1 MTYIDDLVEE
11 YKVLIKDY
19 IKTKNEDNLAHMAHE
34 FSEKVID
41 ADVSPDEMIAL
52 HIELIDVMP
61 LNNYEEIKLSLTVL
75 QEIMIRFGFTYK
87 DYKAMLHKLER
98 HDQEM
103 DVAASLQETM
113 LKTKIPSLDSLQIG
127 AISVPARK
135 VSGDY
140 FNIIDH
146 HDGKL
151 TFAVAD
157 VIGKG
162 IPAAIAM
169 SMLKF
174 GMDLTAGSH
183 QPSSSLKRLNTV
195 VEKNVNK
202 NMFIT
207 MFYGLYDFH
216 KNTLCF
222 SSAGHEPAFLYRYEE
237 DEFEE
242 LDAKG
247 LVLGVLQ
254 NTEYEE
260 VSVQLQKQD
269 MLFVF
274 TDGVSE
280 LRKHDET
287 FINMEDI
294 KDMIRNVREQ
304 HPQDIV
310 QHVYEALTRMR
321 NQNYKDDLTM
331 FIIKNTNET
340 VE

>member
-1 MTYIDDLVEE
+1 MTYIDDLVDE
-11 YKVLIKDY
+11 YKMLINDY
-19 IKTKNEDNLAHMAHE
+19 ITSKNEDLLASTAHD
-34 FSEKVID
+34 FSERAID
-41 ADVSPDEMIAL
+41 MDISPDEMVAL
-52 HIELIDVMP
+52 HLELINAIPLSKYEDV
-61 LNNYEEIKLSLTVL
+61 IASLAVL

-87 DYKAMLHKLER
+87 DYKAMLNKMEQ

-113 LKTKIPSLDSLQIG
+113 LKTTIPSIDNVELG

-140 FNIIDH
+140 FNFIEH
-146 HDGKL
+146 SDGKL
-151 TFAVAD
+151 TFAIAD

-162 IPAAIAM
+162 IPAALAM

-174 GMDLTAGSH
+174 GMDLTASSDR
-183 QPSSSLKRLNTV
+183 PSQSLKRLNTL

-202 NMFIT
+202 NMFVT
-207 MFYGLYDFH
+207 MFYGLYDY
-216 KNTLCF
+216 KNKSLCF
-222 SSAGHEPAFLYRYEE
+222 SSAGHEPAYLYRYED

-242 LDAKG
+242 LDGKG
-247 LVLGVLQ
+247 LVLGVMKD
-254 NTEYEE
+254 TEYEE
-260 VSVQLQKQD
+260 VSAELHEND

-280 LRKHDET
+280 LRKHDGT

-294 KDMIRNVREQ
+294 KEMIRDVREQ

-310 QHVYEALTRMR
+310 QYIYEALTRMR

-331 FIIKNTNET
+331 FIMKNKK
-340 VE
+340 

>member
-1 MTYIDDLVEE
+1 MTYIDDLVGE
-11 YKVLIKDY
+11 YKELINDY
-19 IKTKNEDNLAHMAHE
+19 IRTGNEDELAGTAHE
-34 FSEKVID
+34 FSEKAIELD
-41 ADVSPDEMIAL
+41 ISPDEMVAL
-52 HIELIDVMP
+52 HIELVTAIP
-61 LNNYEEIKLSLTVL
+61 LTNYEDVKASLDVL

-87 DYKAMLHKLER
+87 DYKAMLNKMER

-113 LKTKIPSLDSLQIG
+113 LKTAIPVIENVELG
-127 AISVPARK
+127 AISVPASK

-140 FNIIDH
+140 FNIIEH
-146 HDGKL
+146 SGGKL

-174 GMDLTAGSH
+174 GMDLTSASDS
-183 QPSSSLKRLNTV
+183 PSKSLKRLNEL

-202 NMFIT
+202 NMFVT
-207 MFYGLYDFH
+207 MFYGLYDF
-216 KNTLCF
+216 NNQSLCF
-222 SSAGHEPAFLYRYEE
+222 SSAGHEPAFLYHYED

-242 LDAKG
+242 LDGKG
-247 LVLGVLQ
+247 LVLGVMK

-260 VSVQLQKQD
+260 VSSKLEKND
-269 MLFVF
+269 MLFIF

-280 LRKHDET
+280 LRKHDGT
-287 FINMEDI
+287 FINMDDI
-294 KDMIRNVREQ
+294 KEMIREARDQ

-310 QHVYEALTRMR
+310 QYIYEALTRIR
-321 NQNYKDDLTM
+321 NQSYKDDLTM
-331 FIIKNTNET
+331 FIIKNKSAN
-340 VE
+340 

>member
-1 MTYIDDLVEE
+1 MTYIDELVEE
-11 YKVLIKDY
+11 YKTLINDY
-19 IKTKNEDNLAHMAHE
+19 IESENEDLLVSTAHD
-34 FSEKVID
+34 FSEKAID
-41 ADVSPDEMIAL
+41 MDISPDEMVAL
-52 HIELIDVMP
+52 HIELINAIP
-61 LNNYEEIKLSLTVL
+61 LSNYEDVKASLAVL

-87 DYKAMLHKLER
+87 DYKAMLNKMEQ

-113 LKTKIPSLDSLQIG
+113 LKTTIPSIDNVELG

-140 FNIIDH
+140 FNFIEH
-146 HDGKL
+146 GDGKL

-174 GMDLTAGSH
+174 GMDLTASSH
-183 QPSSSLKRLNTV
+183 QPSNSLKRLNTL

-202 NMFIT
+202 NMFVT
-207 MFYGLYDFH
+207 MFYGLYDF
-216 KNTLCF
+216 KNKSLCF
-222 SSAGHEPAFLYRYEE
+222 SSAGHEPAFLYRYAD

-242 LDAKG
+242 LDGKG
-247 LVLGVLQ
+247 LVLGVMKDS
-254 NTEYEE
+254 EYEE
-260 VSVQLQKQD
+260 VSVQLQEND

-280 LRKHDET
+280 MRKHDGT

-294 KDMIRNVREQ
+294 KEMIRDVRDH

-310 QHVYEALTRMR
+310 QYIYEALTRMR
-321 NQNYKDDLTM
+321 NQNYRDDLTM
-331 FIIKNTNET
+331 FIIKDKS
-340 VE
+340 

>member
-11 YKVLIKDY
+11 YKFLINDY
-19 IKTKNEDNLAHMAHE
+19 IKTGNDDELAGAAHE
-34 FSEKVID
+34 FSERAID
-41 ADVSPDEMIAL
+41 LDISPDEMVAL
-52 HIELIDVMP
+52 HIELINAIP
-61 LNNYEEIKLSLTVL
+61 LTNYEDVKTSLNVL

-87 DYKAMLHKLER
+87 DYKAMLNKMER

-113 LKTKIPSLDSLQIG
+113 LKTAIPVIENVELG

-140 FNIIDH
+140 FNIIEH
-146 HDGKL
+146 SDGKL

-174 GMDLTAGSH
+174 GMDLTSAST
-183 QPSSSLKRLNTV
+183 PPANSLKRLNEL

-202 NMFIT
+202 NMFVT
-207 MFYGLYDFH
+207 MFYGLYDFN
-216 KNTLCF
+216 KQTLCF
-222 SSAGHEPAFLYRYEE
+222 SSAGHEPAFLYHYEE

-242 LDAKG
+242 LDGKG
-247 LVLGVLQ
+247 LVLGVMRD
-254 NTEYEE
+254 TEYEE
-260 VSVQLQKQD
+260 VSARLEKND
-269 MLFVF
+269 MLFIF

-280 LRKHDET
+280 LRKHDGT
-287 FINMEDI
+287 FINMDDI
-294 KDMIRNVREQ
+294 KDMIREARDQ

-310 QHVYEALTRMR
+310 QYIYEALTRMR

-331 FIIKNTNET
+331 FIIKNKNTN
-340 VE
+340 

>member
-1 MTYIDDLVEE
+1 MTYIDELVEE
-11 YKVLIKDY
+11 YKNLINDFIDSKD
-19 IKTKNEDNLAHMAHE
+19 EDKLVSTAHE
-34 FSEKVID
+34 FSEKAID
-41 ADVSPDEMIAL
+41 LDVSPDEMVTL
-52 HIELIDVMP
+52 HIELISAIP
-61 LNNYEEIKLSLTVL
+61 LTNYEDVKTSLDVL

-87 DYKAMLHKLER
+87 DYKAMLNKMER

-113 LKTKIPSLDSLQIG
+113 LKTEIPAVDNVEIG

-140 FNIIDH
+140 FNIIEH
-146 HDGKL
+146 SDGKL

-174 GMDLTAGSH
+174 GMDLTSASNP
-183 QPSSSLKRLNTV
+183 PSKSLKRLNSL

-202 NMFIT
+202 NMFVT
-207 MFYGLYDFH
+207 MFYGLYDF
-216 KNTLCF
+216 NNQSLCF
-222 SSAGHEPAFLYRYEE
+222 SSAGHEPAYLYHYED

-242 LDAKG
+242 LDGKG
-247 LVLGVLQ
+247 LVLGVMKD
-254 NTEYEE
+254 TEYEE
-260 VSVQLQKQD
+260 VSAKLKEND

-280 LRKHDET
+280 LRKHDGA
-287 FINMEDI
+287 FINMDDI
-294 KDMIRNVREQ
+294 KEMIREARDQ

-310 QHVYEALTRMR
+310 QYIYEALTRMR
-321 NQNYKDDLTM
+321 NQNHKDDLTM
-331 FIIKNTNET
+331 FIIKNKNA
-340 VE
+340 V

>member
-11 YKVLIKDY
+11 YKGLINDY
-19 IKTKNEDNLAHMAHE
+19 ITNGNEDLLAAKAHE
-34 FSEKVID
+34 FSEKAID
-41 ADVSPDEMIAL
+41 LDISPDEMVAL
-52 HIELIDVMP
+52 HIELINAIPLKVYEDV
-61 LNNYEEIKLSLTVL
+61 KASLDVL

-87 DYKAMLHKLER
+87 DYKAMLNKMER

-113 LKTKIPSLDSLQIG
+113 LKTAIPAIETLEIG

-140 FNIIDH
+140 FNIIEH
-146 HDGKL
+146 SDGKL

-174 GMDLTAGSH
+174 GMDLTSSSNP
-183 QPSSSLKRLNTV
+183 PSKSLKRLNQL

-202 NMFIT
+202 NMFVT
-207 MFYGLYDFH
+207 MFYGLYDF
-216 KNTLCF
+216 NDQSLCF
-222 SSAGHEPAFLYRYEE
+222 SSAGHEPAFLYHYED

-242 LDAKG
+242 LDGKG
-247 LVLGVLQ
+247 LVLGVMKD
-254 NTEYEE
+254 TEYEE
-260 VSVQLQKQD
+260 VSSKLEKND
-269 MLFVF
+269 MLFIF

-280 LRKHDET
+280 LRKHDGT
-287 FINMEDI
+287 FINMDDI
-294 KDMIRNVREQ
+294 KDMIREARDQ

-310 QHVYEALTRMR
+310 QYIYEALTRMR

-331 FIIKNTNET
+331 FIIKNKGTN
-340 VE
+340 